1 MTFSILTVCTGNI
14 CRSPLT
20 QQLLQ
25 AGLSHLSGVTVSS
38 AGTGALVGFPM
49 PDQAQVIA
57 RDLGVVSPEL
67 HVARA
72 ITIEQLREASLV
84 LALSREHRRAIV
96 EMLPRG
102 ARHTFTLR
110 ELERLLTGVSDSDFD
125 AMRDMDP
132 DDVDGRLNELV
143 EVAASRRGR
152 VLPPDSPEDDDV
164 IDPYR
169 RDDAVYRVSAE
180 QIVSAVDRLLE
191 QVELTTRMGRG

>member
-1 MTFSILTVCTGNI
+1 
-14 CRSPLT
+14 
-20 QQLLQ
+20 
-25 AGLSHLSGVTVSS
+25 VSS

-169 RDDAVYRVSAE
+169 RDDDVYRVSAE